1 MNSKISKL
9 VVTRITEVVEEKWKE
24 ENNEG
29 KHEKVKGRKER
40 RKEEEK
46 LNQN

>member
-9 VVTRITEVVEEKWKE
+9 VVTLITKVIEEKWKE

-29 KHEKVKGRKER
+29 KHEKVKGRKKR
-40 RKEEEK
+40 RNEEEK